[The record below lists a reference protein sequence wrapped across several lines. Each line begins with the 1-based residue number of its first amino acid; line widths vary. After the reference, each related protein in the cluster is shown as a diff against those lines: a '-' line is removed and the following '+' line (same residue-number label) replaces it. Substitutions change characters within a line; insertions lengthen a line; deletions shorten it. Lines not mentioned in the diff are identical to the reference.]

1 MQRFQRSNFSVYDPF
16 YCYTYYMIAFYTN
29 RAERI
34 NQLFLQ
40 LDIVTGGIDEVSSNT
55 KPLIRQ
61 MRKLPKSVKKLMEM
75 IPHQEVNEEE
85 ASLFDILCLLLAS
98 VIFVPIFQKISG
110 GSPVLGYLTAGILIG
125 PYGLYYS
132 SCTWNKGNS

>member
-40 LDIVTGGIDEVSSNT
+40 LDIITGGIDEVSSNT
-55 KPLIRQ
+55 KPLIRH
-61 MRKLPKSVKKLMEM
+61 MRKLPKS
-75 IPHQEVNEEE
+75 VNEEE